1 MIISSALCDQGY
13 EYAMTSFAWF
23 YLLQYKL
30 QLIILVQF
38 VLNKCVIKV
47 RFMPIFGSVFISYQ
61 YKDFLSTT
69 LSFKLRI
76 ESILC

>member
-1 MIISSALCDQGY
+1 MGSQMIISSALCDQGY

-61 YKDFLSTT
+61 YKDFFIDH
-69 LSFKLRI
+69 FKF
-76 ESILC
+76 